1 MYHPFLWNKLAKLE
15 DRLNQNSRNSS
26 VPSSQQSL
34 HKKAKNTSPNRKK
47 SGK

>member
-1 MYHPFLWNKLAKLE
+1 M
-15 DRLNQNSRNSS
+15 
-26 VPSSQQSL
+26 PSSQQSL